1 MFQNQTALAGN
12 PVRLVSGAF
21 LTKWAALKYET
32 GVAGSP
38 ASEPALVLTF
48 RATIGMLQ
56 MFANGLMASAQTGP
70 KTGAVYF
77 VSGPVLAA
85 YNQAGAASGSLGL
98 PVGDE
103 LLASPKQRQGFDGG
117 FVDYAPGRSIGQ
129 GHPPDR
135 APL

>member
-85 YNQAGAASGSLGL
+85 YNQAVSAC
-98 PVGDE
+98 
-103 LLASPKQRQGFDGG
+103 ASPPFPFTDKFLSPPQPSPHFASV
-117 FVDYAPGRSIGQ
+117 FLHHAPS
-129 GHPPDR
+129 P
-135 APL
+135 